1 VWQNQG
7 FDWIERECSGV
18 PWTRRTHVAA
28 QNRRDLSAT
37 GERNQGRAEFF
48 ALPAMGTKNVVRN
61 PVLFFFPYKVNLADR
76 GAKN

>member
-1 VWQNQG
+1 LDKIAVT
-7 FDWIERECSGV
+7 ERLKTGAI
-18 PWTRRTHVAA
+18 PFNPQTHHK
-28 QNRRDLSAT
+28 
-37 GERNQGRAEFF
+37 RAEFF